1 MSKHVL
7 LNNVDHKDLRIVT
20 TRSAEYGD
28 NVMLAATF
36 PAEFRNLQAHYP
48 IVFRKNAQ
56 GQFEPVALLGFKDG
70 ENLFLTEQYGAQ
82 AHNDAGRIVSEQ
94 YRAPVDGDASRIVE
108 DKTPSSGWDATYIP
122 MTLERLPFL
131 IGFSHDRQPMMHID
145 LDHPRVSRTQGE
157 PIFREHGG
165 NTEFLERMSSLLLA
179 IHNGL
184 AGTEP
189 FIGALLQHDLLESF
203 VLDIQLNDG
212 SQNRLAGFYTIKEE
226 RLLDLNGAV
235 LEHLN
240 RAGHLQAI
248 YMALAS
254 LSHFRALIERVNKL
268 NAGDR

>member
-7 LNNVDHKDLRIVT
+7 LNNVDHKDLRIIT
-20 TRSAEYGD
+20 TRGAEYGD

-70 ENLFLTEQYGAQ
+70 QNLFLTTQ
-82 AHNDAGRIVSEQ
+82 
-94 YRAPVDGDASRIVE
+94 
-108 DKTPSSGWDATYIP
+108 GWDAPYIP

-131 IGFSHDRQPMMHID
+131 IGLSHDREPMMHID

-157 PIFREHGG
+157 PIFREFGG
-165 NTEFLERMSSLLLA
+165 NTDFLERMSSLLLA
-179 IHNGL
+179 IHQGL
-184 AGTEP
+184 AATGS
-189 FIGALLQHDLLESF
+189 FIGALLEHELLESF
-203 VLDIQLNDG
+203 VLDVQLNDG

-226 RLLDLNGAV
+226 RLLELNGAA
-235 LEHLN
+235 LERLN

-248 YMALAS
+248 YMTLAS

>member
-20 TRSAEYGD
+20 TRGAEYGD

-56 GQFEPVALLGFKDG
+56 GQFEPVALLGFKEG
-70 ENLFLTEQYGAQ
+70 QNLFLSQQ
-82 AHNDAGRIVSEQ
+82 
-94 YRAPVDGDASRIVE
+94 
-108 DKTPSSGWDATYIP
+108 GWDATYIP

-145 LDHPRVSRTQGE
+145 LDHPRVSRTLGE

-165 NTEFLERMSSLLLA
+165 NTEFVERMSSLLLA

-184 AGTEP
+184 AATES
-189 FIGALLQHDLLESF
+189 FIGALLQHELLESF

-226 RLLDLNGAV
+226 RLLDLNGAE
-235 LEHLN
+235 LERLN

-248 YMALAS
+248 YMAIAS

>member
-1 MSKHVL
+1 MSNHVL
-7 LNNVDHKDLRIVT
+7 LNNVDHKDLRVIT
-20 TRSAEYGD
+20 TRGAEYGD

-48 IVFRKNAQ
+48 VVFRKNAQ

-70 ENLFLTEQYGAQ
+70 QNLFLTRQ
-82 AHNDAGRIVSEQ
+82 
-94 YRAPVDGDASRIVE
+94 
-108 DKTPSSGWDATYIP
+108 GWDATYIP

-131 IGFSHDRQPMMHID
+131 IGFSSDREPMMHID

-157 PIFREHGG
+157 PIFREFGG

-179 IHNGL
+179 IHQGL
-184 AGTEP
+184 GATEH
-189 FIGALLQHDLLESF
+189 FIGALLQRDLLESF

-226 RLLDLNGAV
+226 RLLDLNGAA
-235 LEHLN
+235 LERLN

-248 YMALAS
+248 YMAIAS
-254 LSHFRALIERVNKL
+254 LSNFRALIERVNKL

>member
-7 LNNVDHKDLRIVT
+7 LNNVDHKDLRIIT
-20 TRSAEYGD
+20 TRGAEYGD

-56 GQFEPVALLGFKDG
+56 GQFEPVTLLGFKDG
-70 ENLFLTEQYGAQ
+70 QNLFLTQQ
-82 AHNDAGRIVSEQ
+82 
-94 YRAPVDGDASRIVE
+94 
-108 DKTPSSGWDATYIP
+108 GWDAPYIP

-131 IGFSHDRQPMMHID
+131 IGLSHDREPMMHID

-157 PIFREHGG
+157 PIFREFGG
-165 NTEFLERMSSLLLA
+165 NTDFLERMSSLLLA
-179 IHNGL
+179 IHQGL
-184 AGTEP
+184 AATEP
-189 FIGALLQHDLLESF
+189 FIGALLHHELLESF
-203 VLDIQLNDG
+203 VLDVQLNDG

-226 RLLDLNGAV
+226 RLLELNGAA
-235 LEHLN
+235 LERLN

-248 YMALAS
+248 YMTIAS

>member
-56 GQFEPVALLGFKDG
+56 GQFEPVTLLGFKEG
-70 ENLFLTEQYGAQ
+70 QNLFLTEQ
-82 AHNDAGRIVSEQ
+82 
-94 YRAPVDGDASRIVE
+94 
-108 DKTPSSGWDATYIP
+108 GWDATYIP

-157 PIFREHGG
+157 PIFREFGG
-165 NTEFLERMSSLLLA
+165 NTEFLERMNSLLLA

-184 AGTEP
+184 AASES

-226 RLLDLNGAV
+226 RLLDLNGAA
-235 LEHLN
+235 LERLN

-248 YMALAS
+248 YMAIAS

>member
-1 MSKHVL
+1 MTKHVL
-7 LNNVDHKDLRIVT
+7 LNNVDHKGLRVIA

-70 ENLFLTEQYGAQ
+70 QNLFLTQQ
-82 AHNDAGRIVSEQ
+82 
-94 YRAPVDGDASRIVE
+94 
-108 DKTPSSGWDATYIP
+108 GWNAAYIP
-122 MTLERLPFL
+122 MTIERQPFL

-145 LDHPRVSRTQGE
+145 LESPRVSRTQGE
-157 PIFREHGG
+157 PIFREFGG
-165 NTEFLERMSSLLLA
+165 NTEFLERMNSLLLA
-179 IHNGL
+179 IHQGL
-184 AGTEP
+184 AANEP
-189 FIGALLQHDLLESF
+189 FIGALLQHGLLESF
-203 VLDIQLNDG
+203 VLDIQMNDG
-212 SQNRLAGFYTIKEE
+212 SQNRLGGFYTIKEE

-235 LEHLN
+235 LERLN

-248 YMALAS
+248 YMAIAS
-254 LSHFRALIERVNKL
+254 LSNFRALIERVNKL

>member
-1 MSKHVL
+1 MSNHVL
-7 LNNVDHKDLRIVT
+7 LNNVDHKDLRVIT

-70 ENLFLTEQYGAQ
+70 QNLFLTRQ
-82 AHNDAGRIVSEQ
+82 
-94 YRAPVDGDASRIVE
+94 
-108 DKTPSSGWDATYIP
+108 GWDAAYIP

-131 IGFSHDRQPMMHID
+131 IGFSSDREPMMHID

-157 PIFREHGG
+157 PIFREFGG

-179 IHNGL
+179 IHQNLG
-184 AGTEP
+184 ATEH

-226 RLLDLNGAV
+226 RLLDLNGAT
-235 LEHLN
+235 LERLN

-248 YMALAS
+248 YMAIAS

-268 NAGDR
+268 HAGER

>member
-7 LNNVDHKDLRIVT
+7 LNNVDHKDLRVIT

-56 GQFEPVALLGFKDG
+56 GQFEPVALLGFKEG
-70 ENLFLTEQYGAQ
+70 QNLFLTRQ
-82 AHNDAGRIVSEQ
+82 
-94 YRAPVDGDASRIVE
+94 
-108 DKTPSSGWDATYIP
+108 GWDATYLP
-122 MTLERLPFL
+122 MTIERLPFL
-131 IGFSHDRQPMMHID
+131 IGFSSDREPMMHMD

-179 IHNGL
+179 IHQNLG
-184 AGTEP
+184 ATEH
-189 FIGALLQHDLLESF
+189 FIGALLQHELLESF

-235 LEHLN
+235 LERLN

-248 YMALAS
+248 YMAIAS

>member
-1 MSKHVL
+1 MSKHAL
-7 LNNVDHKDLRIVT
+7 LNNVEHKDLRVIT

-28 NVMLAATF
+28 NVMLAAAF

-56 GQFEPVALLGFKDG
+56 GQFEPVALLGFKEG
-70 ENLFLTEQYGAQ
+70 QNLFLTPQ
-82 AHNDAGRIVSEQ
+82 
-94 YRAPVDGDASRIVE
+94 
-108 DKTPSSGWDATYIP
+108 GWDATYIP
-122 MTLERLPFL
+122 MTIERLPFL
-131 IGFSHDRQPMMHID
+131 IGFSQDREPMMHID
-145 LDHPRVSRTQGE
+145 LAHPRVSRTQGE

-165 NTEFLERMSSLLLA
+165 NTEFLERMNSLLLA
-179 IHNGL
+179 IHQNLG
-184 AGTEP
+184 ATEH

-235 LEHLN
+235 LERLN

-248 YMALAS
+248 YMAIAS